1 MESVNTMI
9 REIIRKELLINLLSL
24 RFAAGLVVSILM
36 MGLVGYV
43 LVEDFVSRQQTY
55 ISDVQRHNKELEQT
69 KVYSMVEVQ
78 VDIPPSPLFVFSRGI
93 RDLPT
98 SIAVSP
104 YHIPSLID
112 EGRGLVSIYLGGT
125 SNRPYNP
132 LLRVFASIDLSFVI
146 SMILSLF
153 AIVLVFDS
161 FSGEREQGTLKLLLS
176 TSAGRVHLLIG
187 KFFGALVSLAIP
199 LTIGFLE
206 VMVLWSVSSRLS
218 LEASSWFGLGLLY
231 LFSLLFLSSFL
242 ALALLV
248 SLYARESSSCL
259 MWLLLMWV
267 LVAIVIP
274 QGGEY
279 LSEYLRPQETRES
292 TVRAAE
298 QASRDFSRAYAN
310 IPYSQKSEWNGFR
323 MNPTEGEAILGITQ
337 DEIPDRIEFNKKAF
351 PLKFR
356 LAEERRRVFE
366 SYAIALRSWSR
377 MRNNVM
383 RSSLCVLFNN
393 VSQAIAGTDIDSYEI
408 AVLRARMY
416 HDALMTY
423 LEPKIGKPEWFTRAL
438 EYPDVQPTEQNQTYW
453 QSVVEKE
460 GERAVER
467 LLSWD
472 RVAPVDLS
480 TMPPPSVG
488 FAGLAERTANAMPDG
503 LLLIAGT
510 GLFLAL
516 SIRRVIRYP
525 IN

>member
-1 MESVNTMI
+1 MI
-9 REIIRKELLINLLSL
+9 REIVRKELLINLLSL
-24 RFAAGLVVSILM
+24 RFVAGLVVSVLM

-43 LVEDFVSRQQTY
+43 LVEDFASRQQTY
-55 ISDVQRHNKELEQT
+55 ISDVQRHSKQLEQT

-78 VDIPPSPLFVFSRGI
+78 VDIPPSPLSVFSRGI
-93 RDLPT
+93 RDLPI
-98 SIAVSP
+98 SIVVSP

-112 EGRGLVSIYLGGT
+112 EGRGPVSIYLGGT

-199 LTIGFLE
+199 LIIGFLE
-206 VMVLWSVSSRLS
+206 VMVLWSLSPRLS
-218 LEASSWFGLGLLY
+218 LEATSWTGLGLMY
-231 LFSLLFLSSFL
+231 LFSLVFLSSFL

-248 SLYARESSSCL
+248 SLYARESSSGL

-267 LVAIVIP
+267 LVAIVMP

-279 LSEYLRPQETRES
+279 LSEYLRPQEIRES

-298 QASRDFSRAYAN
+298 QAGRDFSQAYAS
-310 IPYSQKSEWNGFR
+310 IPYSQKTGWNSVR
-323 MNPTEGEAILGITQ
+323 MNPTEGEAILGITE

-351 PLKFR
+351 ALKFR
-356 LAEERRRVFE
+356 LAEKRQRVFE
-366 SYAIALRSWSR
+366 SYATALKTWSR
-377 MRNNVM
+377 MRDNLM
-383 RSSLCVLFNN
+383 RPSLCVLFKN
-393 VSQAIAGTDIDSYEI
+393 VSQAIAGTNIDSYEV
-408 AVLRARMY
+408 AVQRARIY
-416 HDALMTY
+416 RDALMTY

-438 EYPDVQPTEQNQTYW
+438 EYPDVQPTEQNQRYW
-453 QSVVEKE
+453 QSVIEKE
-460 GERAVER
+460 GERAIER
-467 LLSWD
+467 LMSWD
-472 RVAPVDLS
+472 RVTPVDLS
-480 TMPPPSVG
+480 TMPPPRVG
-488 FAGLAERTANAMPDG
+488 FAGLAERTADAIPDG
-503 LLLIAGT
+503 LLLVAGT

-525 IN
+525 IH

>member
-1 MESVNTMI
+1 MI
-9 REIIRKELLINLLSL
+9 WSITRKELLINLLSL
-24 RFAAGLVVSILM
+24 RFVAGLVVSILM

-55 ISDVQRHNKELEQT
+55 ISDVQRHSNLLEQT
-69 KVYSMVEVQ
+69 KVYSMVEVH
-78 VDIPPSPLFVFSRGI
+78 VDIIPSPLSVFSRGI

-112 EGRGLVSIYLGGT
+112 EGRGPVNIILGGT
-125 SNRPYNP
+125 SDRPYNP

-153 AIVLVFDS
+153 AIVLVFDC

-199 LTIGFLE
+199 LTIGLLE
-206 VMVLWSVSSRLS
+206 VMVLWSLSPRLS
-218 LEASSWFGLGLLY
+218 LEATSWIGLGLMY
-231 LFSLLFLSSFL
+231 LFSLVFLSCFL

-248 SLYARESSSCL
+248 SLYARESSSGL

-267 LVAIVIP
+267 VVAIVIP

-279 LSEYLRPQETRES
+279 LSEYLRPQEIHES
-292 TVRAAE
+292 TVRAAD
-298 QASRDFSRAYAN
+298 QARRDFSRAYAS
-310 IPYSQKSEWNGFR
+310 IPYTQKSEWNNVR
-323 MNPTEGEAILGITQ
+323 MDPIEGEAILGITA
-337 DEIPDRIEFNKKAF
+337 DEIPNRIEFNKKAF

-356 LAEERRRVFE
+356 LAEDRQRLFE
-366 SYAIALRSWSR
+366 SYATALKRWSR
-377 MRNNVM
+377 MRDNLM
-383 RSSLCVLFNN
+383 RTSLCVLFKN

-408 AVLRARMY
+408 AVQRARIY
-416 HDALMTY
+416 RDALMTY

-453 QSVVEKE
+453 QSVIEKE
-460 GERAVER
+460 GERAIER

-472 RVAPVDLS
+472 RVTPIDLS
-480 TMPPPSVG
+480 TMPPPHIG
-488 FAGLAERTANAMPDG
+488 FAGLAERTADAIPDV
-503 LLLIAGT
+503 LLLVAGT

-516 SIRRVIRYP
+516 SIRRVIHYR
-525 IN
+525 IH